1 MTCVQP
7 QKKTPTSISEIFCYV
22 KLGFQILYVVEL
34 FSSLFFKH
42 KLKARGTHT
51 PTHDAPSLSMF

>member
-7 QKKTPTSISEIFCYV
+7 QKKTPTSISEMFCYV

-34 FSSLFFKH
+34 FSSLFSNTN
-42 KLKARGTHT
+42 LKQGAHIHQPMMRL
-51 PTHDAPSLSMF
+51 P